1 MIGRFLGPLQ
11 LLLCLWV
18 CFVNITPFVY
28 QGWLEA
34 WLVSMGHGT
43 IAAVAL
49 LCAIHDQVCAVASSG
64 MPITLLLGVVVSCCS
79 VHIVV
84 VATALFCPFWDIF
97 PCQLWLGWGIYF
109 VVFDLLSKET
119 QRGLTHNKNYC

>member
-1 MIGRFLGPLQ
+1 MIVGFLGPLQ

-18 CFVNITPFVY
+18 CFFLTSSPPLAY
-28 QGWLEA
+28 QGWLGA
-34 WLVSMGHGT
+34 WLVSTGHGT

-84 VATALFCPFWDIF
+84 VATALLRPFWDIF
-97 PCQLWLGWGIYF
+97 P
-109 VVFDLLSKET
+109 
-119 QRGLTHNKNYC
+119 

>member
-49 LCAIHDQVCAVASSG
+49 LCAIHDQV
-64 MPITLLLGVVVSCCS
+64 LLLLLLIFVPFCYYLSIHNREPVICVLAYRPVNYWLCCGFYA
-79 VHIVV
+79 VCLPKINEQ
-84 VATALFCPFWDIF
+84 I
-97 PCQLWLGWGIYF
+97 I
-109 VVFDLLSKET
+109 KRE
-119 QRGLTHNKNYC
+119 